1 MEAGAHGVYDNT
13 DLQVKPSS
21 EDESEWVDET
31 SAEGPTKPEEY
42 TEAQP
47 RPAVDI
53 VNVQLDPTATEG
65 STEAVTTSMPSEAA
79 PTIATD
85 PPIDPQFDATQGPVM
100 PDVLIGCDGGN
111 FVRMDGA
118 KKGQIAYIYKVME
131 CSRDGKIDER
141 YTTNADECLGE
152 CDRTEN
158 CTHVNIEKYP
168 NKDNN
173 YLCKL
178 FNGPRAEYDESW
190 RCVQRPIPNPESV
203 ERDSEI
209 ACYVKPSPQQME
221 AVVKMLNLKEVP
233 VYSIYTEPQSLHWGQ
248 LIGLGGAGFVV
259 AVLTTVRAMKLW

>member
-1 MEAGAHGVYDNT
+1 MGEQPPNLRLATMAVELRRARAATIAMVAALLSSRACGMPVFTGEQLLTSFTSQGHSLMEAGAHGVYDNT

-85 PPIDPQFDATQGPVM
+85 PPIDPQSDATQGPVM

-111 FVRMDGA
+111 F
-118 KKGQIAYIYKVME
+118 
-131 CSRDGKIDER
+131 
-141 YTTNADECLGE
+141 
-152 CDRTEN
+152 
-158 CTHVNIEKYP
+158 
-168 NKDNN
+168 
-173 YLCKL
+173 
-178 FNGPRAEYDESW
+178 
-190 RCVQRPIPNPESV
+190 
-203 ERDSEI
+203 
-209 ACYVKPSPQQME
+209 
-221 AVVKMLNLKEVP
+221 
-233 VYSIYTEPQSLHWGQ
+233 
-248 LIGLGGAGFVV
+248 
-259 AVLTTVRAMKLW
+259 